1 MDLSFLSS
9 NFNHP
14 LSSTLCRLIFVP
26 VLWKRWIF
34 NDNDSSSFDVHSTS
48 TTISICTNFHKTA
61 NERYDVLKSI
71 YLGKIDKR
79 DLRVDWSRGP
89 PPSSPFHFF
98 FSFNSFSKQR
108 SFVYKRSFNWEI
120 CVTQASKVTV
130 SDFILWF
137 RHSKGWCAN
146 IAQQL
151 WIMPG
156 ISTLA
161 IIGTFLELFRKNW
174 WYLSLRREIIITL
187 LCVLFFVSVLYIS
200 KTWWWFIG
208 KVVQSVA

>member
-1 MDLSFLSS
+1 MIRRSSTFIRRPRLFQFAQIFIKQRTNVTTFLNQYILERSTNEIWES
-9 NFNHP
+9 TGREDHHP
-14 LSSTLCRLIFVP
+14 LLP
-26 VLWKRWIF
+26 
-34 NDNDSSSFDVHSTS
+34 
-48 TTISICTNFHKTA
+48 
-61 NERYDVLKSI
+61 
-71 YLGKIDKR
+71 
-79 DLRVDWSRGP
+79 
-89 PPSSPFHFF
+89 PFHFF